1 MSPSKS
7 MSDIMGGTLSK
18 MLNLSRYDFKALWP
32 SMSNLRMSKNQ
43 VVLVK
48 EETYPR
54 HFLLAQTE
62 KGW

>member
-1 MSPSKS
+1 
-7 MSDIMGGTLSK
+7 MGGTLSK
-18 MLNLSRYDFKALWP
+18 MSNLSRYDFKALWP

-48 EETYPR
+48 EETYLR
-54 HFLLAQTE
+54 HLLLAQTE